1 MEYKKFDFESG
12 KFDEKI
18 YTEEQKSECFKEVE
32 SDTGFCFFPVVL
44 FNENGISFEE
54 WMENYNMLVS
64 EFDFENKELLVKILK
79 NEKDFPEFWKI
90 YNESITESINFFIK
104 NEGLNVY
111 EA

>member
-1 MEYKKFDFESG
+1 MKYKRFDFESG

-32 SDTGFCFFPVVL
+32 SEISFCIVPVVL

-54 WMENYNMLVS
+54 WMENYCKLVS
-64 EFDFENKELLVKILK
+64 EYDFENKEILEKILK
-79 NEKDFPEFWKI
+79 NEKDFPEFVKI
-90 YNESITESINFFIK
+90 YYESMAEIVNFLVK
-104 NEGLNVY
+104 KEGVNVY